1 MTHVVISRFQH
12 ETNTFAATST
22 PPEAFT
28 AYWGEDARTS
38 VKGSDFPMAPLLEM
52 AERMRATS
60 TTPVAA
66 EASPSNRV
74 ADAMFERVAS
84 AIVGAVE
91 QGCDAVLLEL
101 HGAMVT
107 QSHDD
112 AEGEL
117 LALVRRV
124 APRVPLC
131 ITLDLHANVSR
142 RMIDNADV
150 VVGYK
155 TYPHVDYRQTGE
167 HAAELARRT
176 LAGQIH
182 PATRWRQVPILAH
195 TLAMGT
201 DSGPMARAVAAAR
214 AAEHLPG
221 VLAVSVF
228 GGFPL
233 ADIPDAGVS
242 VVVTADGD
250 AALAQRVADGIAVM
264 LWQEREGF
272 IYTSPSLAASLA
284 EADAL
289 AAQPGKGPVL
299 LFDHSDNV
307 YSGGTADTM
316 DVLQGAL
323 AAGLEGIAAGPICD
337 PEAVAEMW
345 AAGVGAEIALDLGNK
360 VRQPLLGRERD
371 PMRIR
376 GRVICVH
383 DGEIPMPN
391 SIFGNYHQSLGRTA
405 VMDTGVARLV
415 VSEQRIEPCD
425 SKLFSDLGV
434 DPRAQ
439 RFLLIKSRMHCK
451 PIFMP
456 LARGLVLCD
465 SDRGG
470 PTSSQISRFPI
481 RRMRRPLYPLD
492 RDFEWRPG

>member
-1 MTHVVISRFQH
+1 MTHFVIARFLH
-12 ETNTFAATST
+12 ETNTFAATPT
-22 PPEAFT
+22 PPEDFDV
-28 AYWGEDARTS
+28 YWGEDARAS
-38 VKGSDFPMAPLLEM
+38 MRGSDVSMAPMVELADRLG
-52 AERMRATS
+52 ATAA
-60 TTPVAA
+60 TPVAA
-66 EASPSNRV
+66 SANPSSRV
-74 ADAMFERVAS
+74 TDAMFERVAS
-84 AIVGAVE
+84 AIVGAAE

-117 LALVRRV
+117 LARVRQA
-124 APRVPLC
+124 APRVPIC
-131 ITLDLHANVSR
+131 IALDLHANISQ
-142 RMIDNADV
+142 RMMDNVDV

-155 TYPHVDYRQTGE
+155 TYPHVDFRQTGE

-176 LAGQIH
+176 LLGEIR
-182 PATRWRQVPILAH
+182 PVTRWRPVPILAC
-195 TLAMGT
+195 TIAMRT

-214 AAEHLPG
+214 EAEHEPG
-221 VLAVSVF
+221 VLAVSIF

-233 ADIPDAGVS
+233 ADIADAGLS
-242 VVVTADGD
+242 VVVTADGN
-250 AALAQRVADGIAVM
+250 AALAQCVADRIAAQ
-264 LWQEREGF
+264 LWVERDEF
-272 IYTSPSLAASLA
+272 IYTSPPLADSLA

-289 AAQPGKGPVL
+289 AGQPGRGPVL

-323 AAGLEGIAAGPICD
+323 KAGLTGIATSPICD
-337 PEAVAEMW
+337 PEAVAEIW
-345 AAGVGAEIALDLGNK
+345 AAGLRAELEVEVGNK
-360 VRQPLLGRERD
+360 VPQPFLGRGPD

-376 GRVICVH
+376 GRVTCLH

-391 SIFGNYHQSLGRTA
+391 SIYGAFHQSLGRTA
-405 VMDTGVARLV
+405 VLDAGAVKLI
-415 VSEQRIEPCD
+415 VSERRIEPCD
-425 SKLFSDLGV
+425 SKLFSDLGI

-439 RFLLIKSRMHCK
+439 RFLLIKSRMHCR

-470 PTSSQISRFPI
+470 PTSSKISLFPI
-481 RRMRRPLYPLD
+481 RHMRRPLFPLD
-492 RDFEWRPG
+492 RHFDWRSG